1 MQTHITHIKN
11 KTVEVKEIE
20 RDKNTTIKA
29 SRTYDRLV
37 I

>member
-1 MQTHITHIKN
+1 MQTHITHIKI
-11 KTVEVKEIE
+11 TVEVKERE